1 MNIPD
6 CVFCKFALHKLDNL
20 DIFYEDEDVFVMLDR
35 DWAVKGHSLVVWK
48 EHVLNMSD
56 LSREEFAHFSEVVR
70 ATEETLLNVLEKDK
84 SIVLKSGGIVSHF
97 HFHIYPVESTMLWEQ
112 ILALFNKDIRNVPT
126 EAEKE
131 DLLATLQARF
141 S

>member
-84 SIVLKSGGIVSHF
+84 SIVLCSGSKYLLF
-97 HFHIYPVESTMLWEQ
+97 LTK
-112 ILALFNKDIRNVPT
+112 ILETCLQKQKKKTFLPPYKLAFRRKVPT
-126 EAEKE
+126 SSQTA
-131 DLLATLQARF
+131 